1 MMVAKPLPPLSPHD
15 ERRLSVVA
23 AVHPKTIRRAYRG
36 EAVRSTCEARIRRA
50 AIDLDFPPPPPAKVQ
65 P

>member
-1 MMVAKPLPPLSPHD
+1 MPSSPMPAPLSPHD

-36 EAVRSTCEARIRRA
+36 EMIRSTCEARIRDA
-50 AIDLDFPPPPPAKVQ
+50 ARDLGLPPPPFPRMA
-65 P
+65 

>member
-1 MMVAKPLPPLSPHD
+1 MPSDLTPAPLSPHD

-23 AVHPKTIRRAYRG
+23 AVHPKTVRRAYRG
-36 EAVRSTCEARIRRA
+36 EMIRSTCEARIRDA
-50 AIDLDFPPPPPAKVQ
+50 ARELRLPLPPPKVA